1 MSRPPWFRRPKPRCI
16 RLLPPLWHPL
26 NRRRCRRL
34 PQYIGFL
41 PPNNPYHQRVRNCLL
56 EAGFTGV
63 LVGVNKDFSMVTF
76 WLNHDEHPSLQSEFQ
91 AQQAILDA
99 LDSAGILCEADSV
112 VVDIRAEKVC
122 GAFLPIREG

>member
-1 MSRPPWFRRPKPRCI
+1 M
-16 RLLPPLWHPL
+16 
-26 NRRRCRRL
+26 
-34 PQYIGFL
+34 
-41 PPNNPYHQRVRNCLL
+41 

-63 LVGVNKDFSMVTF
+63 RVEVNKDFSMVTF

-112 VVDIRAEKVC
+112 VVDIRAETVC